1 MVSGLGT
8 GAETES
14 DTETPPVGDLGPK
27 RKLKLDLDT
36 RVRDQVRRLI
46 IPIWG
51 KSVQLSVTS

>member
-1 MVSGLGT
+1 MVSGL

-14 DTETPPVGDLGPK
+14 DTETPPAGDLGPG

-46 IPIWG
+46 IQIWG